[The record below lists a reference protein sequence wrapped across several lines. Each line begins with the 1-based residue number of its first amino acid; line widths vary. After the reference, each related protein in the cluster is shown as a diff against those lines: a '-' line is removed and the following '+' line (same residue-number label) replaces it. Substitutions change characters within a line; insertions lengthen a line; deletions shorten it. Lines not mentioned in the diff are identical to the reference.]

1 MGLEAVVEPWID
13 GLFPALR
20 DAMAKQ
26 PFRCA
31 LADGTHSP
39 ACLAA
44 QARKAERAAKA
55 EEGAKRGD
63 VMSAFSD
70 AFAEGGMGPMGPIDD
85 DAVPSSLGGGGEA
98 KSEGMNSTALA
109 GGGGVDDS
117 GDGCWEAQAEGEA
130 YAYAEDAKEGEKE
143 EGVDDSGV
151 SRLPLSFDTIMA
163 SCPTTTPEFVA
174 TVATDKKQL
183 PRFRAC
189 NLAVSL
195 IREEQAGK
203 GGEGKGQGKASSS
216 SSSSACHFADFPG
229 VRPGTVCSA
238 EYLTTGGR
246 GASRRVLHLQVAAD
260 AENTDKEQGGLDW
273 APGDAIGIYG
283 RNDTAMVDA
292 LLLRLGI
299 QDDARSRIHVGSEG
313 AQGEKKTKS
322 TGSISLPTHCTVLEA
337 FQQHLDVC
345 ATPRKAFLRLLS
357 EHCDDTTDQH
367 QLAFLS
373 SRKGKDAYRAVVEQQ
388 TLNLLD
394 LLRLFPSCKVK
405 PVIRSSVLP
414 SSTRL
419 VRV

>member
-13 GLFPALR
+13 GLFPTLR

-44 QARKAERAAKA
+44 RARKAERAAKA

-63 VMSAFSD
+63 VMSAFAV
-70 AFAEGGMGPMGPIDD
+70 AFAEGDMGAIDD
-85 DAVPSSLGGGGEA
+85 DAVLSSLRGGGEA
-98 KSEGMNSTALA
+98 KSEGKNSTALA
-109 GGGGVDDS
+109 GGGGGDDS
-117 GDGCWEAQAEGEA
+117 GDGRWEAQAEEEEA
-130 YAYAEDAKEGEKE
+130 YAYAEDAKEGAKE
-143 EGVDDSGV
+143 EAVDDSGV

-163 SCPTTTPEFVA
+163 SCPTTTPDFVA

-189 NLAVSL
+189 NLTVSL
-195 IREEQAGK
+195 IREEQAGR
-203 GGEGKGQGKASSS
+203 GGEGKGQGKASSSSSSS

-229 VRPGTVCSA
+229 VRPGTLCSA

-299 QDDARSRIHVGSEG
+299 QGDARSRIHVGSEG

-357 EHCDDTTDQH
+357 EHCDDTTDRH

-405 PVIRSSVLP
+405 PLPFFRSSV
-414 SSTRL
+414 
-419 VRV
+419 